1 MKRIGTLNGKPVV
14 QCDENLLKK
23 NTILYKENNGKIELS
38 EREDSGKIDN
48 ITQGNNSD
56 NDSSSDN
63 TIDLDTVITGFYLG
77 TLELDSSYTYD
88 VYTPKIDISEYIHKE
103 SNGVYNT
110 DFQTL
115 YNLKGNN
122 NTLIITTNIDNLC
135 FIQDWTGML
144 NTTNK
149 NYWYLYPSRQYQQY
163 DVTVDTLL
171 PAIIISY

>member
-77 TLELDSSYTYD
+77 TLELDSSYTYN

-103 SNGVYNT
+103 SNGVYTT

-135 FIQDWTGML
+135 FIQDWTKML

-149 NYWYLYPSRQYQQY
+149 NYWYLYPNRQYQQY